1 MQMMNAPVWH
11 RGNNK
16 PVTSTNTMP
25 LSTQT
30 VAIHYCAML
39 PPLNFERVEAEI

>member
-1 MQMMNAPVWH
+1 MQTMKAPVWYRD
-11 RGNNK
+11 RGSCT
-16 PVTSTNTMP
+16 PVANTMP

-30 VAIHYCAML
+30 PAIHFSAML